1 MCWQY
6 LVMHSLL
13 SCWHSQDVRDT
24 HRLSLLFY
32 LTFLRH
38 LRLKRAAE
46 LLNRRD
52 RDNLPSRS
60 EAAVQ
65 TKVSEYFILTLDE
78 SMVRC
83 LIICLTWCSLCHYIY
98 MSVWSRHI
106 WPLLVP
112 GSLTLT
118 LTIRVSAPGDVSPGR
133 ARLLPAFLR
142 AVTWDERGEDGHRPG
157 CLWAVPTCTASRGRD
172 WLAGG
177 RHHT

>member
-1 MCWQY
+1 MWWQY

-13 SCWHSQDVRDT
+13 GCWHSQDVRDT

-60 EAAVQ
+60 EAAAQ
-65 TKVSEYFILTLDE
+65 TRVSEYFILTLDE

-98 MSVWSRHI
+98 MSVWSRHV

-118 LTIRVSAPGDVSPGR
+118 LTIRVSAPGPGCF
-133 ARLLPAFLR
+133 P
-142 AVTWDERGEDGHRPG
+142 RPG
-157 CLWAVPTCTASRGRD
+157 PAPPGIPPSRDMRWERWRWSPA
-172 WLAGG
+172 WLPVSGAHLY
-177 RHHT
+177 R